1 MCVCVFW
8 PPVKDELIE
17 FFDKRAKLFSGT
29 EFSKDHFPKEIY
41 SHDVEL
47 IEDVHS
53 LSSRPFPVSGIRL
66 VQLKQDID
74 DLVKNGVLSPGDSP
88 FTSPIFYVT
97 KKPGEGKTASRGR
110 LCFDYRR
117 KCYRQW
123 SMPPSDQDRSPKSP
137 KQCRRPH

>member
-1 MCVCVFW
+1 MEELENSLEPGFN
-8 PPVKDELIE
+8 PTGIIDKEAELNFIREHPRIPDEFKDELIE

-29 EFSKDHFPKEIY
+29 EFSKDHFPKEVY

-97 KKPGEGKTASRGR
+97 KKPGEGKI
-110 LCFDYRR
+110 YRV
-117 KCYRQW
+117 W
-123 SMPPSDQDRSPKSP
+123 
-137 KQCRRPH
+137 